1 MSKAGYPEVH
11 RTVIITELH
20 TSLVS
25 LTIATGDKMAQV
37 KKSYLINKTY
47 RNILDFVSQIR
58 SILLDILETKILKD
72 FKR

>member
-25 LTIATGDKMAQV
+25 LTIGTGDKMAQV

-47 RNILDFVSQIR
+47 RNILDFV
-58 SILLDILETKILKD
+58 
-72 FKR
+72 FANPVHFA

>member
-47 RNILDFVSQIR
+47 RNIFIDFVFANLIH
-58 SILLDILETKILKD
+58 
-72 FKR
+72 FA